1 MAENLIEVVAQWE
14 ANSEYNKKAREWARK
29 VVNEMRSTSPADR
42 LRSGLKYKTRT
53 GGAKQPIRSIA
64 FAFDRLGIYIE
75 KGAGRGHGG
84 LKGSKWTGSDGRI
97 RRTNPASLGKMDK
110 GARPAKPFLQP
121 AIDRNLDEL
130 ADIAAEYAGDMVVA
144 QVDGIFKAKKMV

>member
-14 ANSEYNKKAREWARK
+14 ANSEYNKKTRAWARK
-29 VVNEMRSTSPADR
+29 VLAEMRSTSPSDR

-53 GGAKQPIRSIA
+53 GGSRLPVRSIS
-64 FAFDRLGIYIE
+64 FGFDRLGIYLE

-84 LKGSKWTGSDGRI
+84 LKGSKWTGPDGTV

-110 GARPAKPFLQP
+110 GNRAAKPFLQP

-130 ADIAAEYAGDMVVA
+130 ADIAAEFAGDMVVA
-144 QVDGIFKAKKMV
+144 QVDGIFKAKK

>member
-14 ANSEYNKKAREWARK
+14 ANSEYNKKTRAWARK
-29 VVNEMRSTSPADR
+29 VLAEMRSTSPSDR

-53 GGAKQPIRSIA
+53 GGSRLPVRSIS
-64 FAFDRLGIYIE
+64 FGFGRLGIYLE

-84 LKGSKWTGSDGRI
+84 LKGSKWTGPDGTV

-110 GARPAKPFLQP
+110 GNRAAKPFLQP

-130 ADIAAEYAGDMVVA
+130 ADIAAEFAGDMVVA
-144 QVDGIFKAKKMV
+144 QVDGIFKAKK

>member
-14 ANSEYNKKAREWARK
+14 ANSEYNKKTRAWARK
-29 VVNEMRSTSPADR
+29 VLAEMRSTSPSDR

-53 GGAKQPIRSIA
+53 GGSRLPVRSIS
-64 FAFDRLGIYIE
+64 FGFDRLGIYLE
-75 KGAGRGHGG
+75 KGAWRGHGG
-84 LKGSKWTGSDGRI
+84 LKGSKWTGPDGTV

-110 GARPAKPFLQP
+110 GNRAAKPFLQP

-130 ADIAAEYAGDMVVA
+130 ADIAAEFAGDMVVA
-144 QVDGIFKAKKMV
+144 QVDGIFKAKK

>member
-14 ANSEYNKKAREWARK
+14 ANSEYNTKTRAWARK
-29 VVNEMRSTSPADR
+29 VLAEMRSTSPSDR

-53 GGAKQPIRSIA
+53 GGSRLPVRSIS
-64 FAFDRLGIYIE
+64 FGFDRLGIYLE

-84 LKGSKWTGSDGRI
+84 LKGSKWTGPDGTV

-110 GARPAKPFLQP
+110 GNRAAKPFLQP

-130 ADIAAEYAGDMVVA
+130 ADIAAEFAGDMVVA
-144 QVDGIFKAKKMV
+144 QVDGIFKAKK

>member
-14 ANSEYNKKAREWARK
+14 ANSEYNKKARAWARK
-29 VVNEMRSTSPADR
+29 VLAEMRSTSPADR

-53 GGAKQPIRSIA
+53 GGAKQPIRSIS
-64 FAFDRLGIYIE
+64 FGFDRLGIYIE

-84 LKGSKWTGSDGRI
+84 LKGSKWTGPDGTV

-110 GARPAKPFLQP
+110 GNRSAKPFLQP

-130 ADIAAEYAGDMVVA
+130 ADIAAEFAGDMVVA
-144 QVDGIFKAKKMV
+144 QVDGIFKTKKMV